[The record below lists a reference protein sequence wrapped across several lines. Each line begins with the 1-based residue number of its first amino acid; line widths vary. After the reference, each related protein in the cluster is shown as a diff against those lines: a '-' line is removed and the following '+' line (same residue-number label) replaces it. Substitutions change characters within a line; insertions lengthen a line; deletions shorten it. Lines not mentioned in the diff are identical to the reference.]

1 MTEPKESGS
10 PAAETRT
17 AGSVRRYEITVG
29 GYDHPFKFTV
39 ALSDFQEFQREAQRD
54 AAMATNNFLLRT
66 CTTPPREKLLGIFE
80 EHWGLPGLLMD
91 RLATEMVGMRAVHLK
106 NSTGA

>member
-17 AGSVRRYEITVG
+17 AGSARRFEIVVA
-29 GYDHPFKFTV
+29 GYKEPFQFTV
-39 ALSDFQEFQREAQRD
+39 VLSDFQEFQREAQRD

-66 CTTPPREKLLGIFE
+66 CKAPARDKLLGHFE

-91 RLATEMVGMRAVHLK
+91 KLATELVGMRTVHLK